1 MFINS
6 TGATYLTIDAAIKS
20 ILEGN
25 KVSNEADLTFKEVH
39 FDKESR
45 YFIYSIQG
53 VESMRDRNLVLT
65 VSDLKSKEWKTV
77 DIRTSTT

>member
-1 MFINS
+1 M
-6 TGATYLTIDAAIKS
+6 TIDAAIKS